1 MRGLVTAPPDSEF
14 ADRAA
19 PPLPLLGSAD
29 LGQVE
34 RVAAICS
41 GSARLGGARL
51 SSVVMLATV
60 AAAAG
65 LVSRQAG
72 PVSAAAA
79 PVPALRAPDLCSAVC
94 RTPCRCATLSPSPVI
109 KDNGTRGPG

>member
-1 MRGLVTAPPDSEF
+1 MTAPDGEF

-19 PPLPLLGSAD
+19 PPQPPLLGSAD

-41 GSARLGGARL
+41 GSARLDSVELR
-51 SSVVMLATV
+51 SVVMLAT
-60 AAAAG
+60 AAAVRSAG
-65 LVSRQAG
+65 LVSRRAG

-79 PVPALRAPDLCSAVC
+79 RGPALRAPDLCSAVC
-94 RTPCRCATLSPSPVI
+94 RTPCRRATLSPPPVI